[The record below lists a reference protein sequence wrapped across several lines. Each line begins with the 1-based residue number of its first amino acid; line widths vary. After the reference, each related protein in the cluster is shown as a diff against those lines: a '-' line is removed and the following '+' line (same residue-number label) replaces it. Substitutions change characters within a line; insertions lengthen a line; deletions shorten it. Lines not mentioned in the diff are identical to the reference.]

1 MKRGEIWTIAGGG
14 DYTAKPR
21 PAVIVQDDDAVDL
34 DSITVCGLT
43 TDETMPSM
51 FRVSVNPTAANG
63 LAMKSQ
69 IMVDKVTTVQRSRLG
84 VRIGELNSDTIE
96 QMNAALIVFLG
107 LTATWRTSSPRI
119 DA

>member
-1 MKRGEIWTIAGGG
+1 MRRGEIWTIAGGG

-21 PAVIVQDDDAVDL
+21 PAVVVQADDAVDL

-43 TDETMPSM
+43 TDETRQSM
-51 FRVSVNPTAANG
+51 FRVSVDPTASNG
-63 LAMKSQ
+63 LATKSQ

-84 VRIGELNSDTIE
+84 ARIGELDGDTIR

-107 LTATWRTSSPRI
+107 LNPSWRASAPWP